1 MSETGIEILIKAMMK
16 QNSACSHCRIKF
28 LKKNETIK
36 EKANVR
42 DGEEVKAKDKCEA
55 EKVKQMRGDT

>member
-1 MSETGIEILIKAMMK
+1 MSETRIEILVKEVKK

-28 LKKNETIK
+28 QKKNETIK

-42 DGEEVKAKDKCEA
+42 GGEEVKAKDKCEA
-55 EKVKQMRGDT
+55 GKVKQMRGDT